1 MAKNQAYQQDDT
13 FDVVYALYQ
22 EAASLSADQASD
34 SDKAAP
40 PAKAAIIQSRKPR
53 KKIAQPPLFTRISDL
68 NDEAQAA
75 KLLAQTD
82 DIAAPD
88 DAPLPEDDFAIPQ
101 TFAPNTPSEAPISE
115 MPEGEMPAGE
125 MPAGEMSEGE
135 AQADEVPLVEAF
147 DTTPEPLDDDALAL
161 LVNTQDDA
169 LDAISDN
176 VSISDEIEPS
186 VSLDDVLD
194 GLSAQDAPAPKD
206 TAPADITDDMPALS
220 DEAKAL
226 AALDASRPAADE
238 ALMTQLADVK
248 SAVEQAQPASPQS
261 DDERAISEDRADADI
276 EAEAG
281 EDADIV
287 TDEPNWQDVKAGP
300 ALAAF
305 IGETVRDVLN
315 EELPHRVR
323 GLVDEALG
331 ERQGR
336 YGRSETPH
344 IGLRTKPSRH

>member
-1 MAKNQAYQQDDT
+1 
-13 FDVVYALYQ
+13 
-22 EAASLSADQASD
+22 
-34 SDKAAP
+34 
-40 PAKAAIIQSRKPR
+40 
-53 KKIAQPPLFTRISDL
+53 
-68 NDEAQAA
+68 
-75 KLLAQTD
+75 
-82 DIAAPD
+82 
-88 DAPLPEDDFAIPQ
+88 
-101 TFAPNTPSEAPISE
+101 
-115 MPEGEMPAGE
+115 
-125 MPAGEMSEGE
+125 
-135 AQADEVPLVEAF
+135 
-147 DTTPEPLDDDALAL
+147 
-161 LVNTQDDA
+161 
-169 LDAISDN
+169 
-176 VSISDEIEPS
+176 
-186 VSLDDVLD
+186 
-194 GLSAQDAPAPKD
+194 
-206 TAPADITDDMPALS
+206 MPALS

-248 SAVEQAQPASPQS
+248 SAVEQAQPASLQS
-261 DDERAISEDRADADI
+261 DDARAMSEDRADADI
-276 EAEAG
+276 KAEAG
-281 EDADIV
+281 EDADTV

>member
-22 EAASLSADQASD
+22 EATSLSADRASD
-34 SDKAAP
+34 SDKATP

-53 KKIAQPPLFTRISDL
+53 KKIAQPSLFTRISDL

-88 DAPLPEDDFAIPQ
+88 EAPLPEDDFAIPQ

-115 MPEGEMPAGE
+115 MPEGETQQ
-125 MPAGEMSEGE
+125 SE
-135 AQADEVPLVEAF
+135 AQADELPLVEAF
-147 DTTPEPLDDDALAL
+147 DTAPEPLDDDALAL
-161 LVNTQDDA
+161 LVNTQDDT
-169 LDAISDN
+169 LEAISDD

-206 TAPADITDDMPALS
+206 TAPADTTDDMPALS

-226 AALDASRPAADE
+226 AELDASRPAADE

-261 DDERAISEDRADADI
+261 DDARALSEDRADADI

-281 EDADIV
+281 EDADTV
-287 TDEPNWQDVKAGP
+287 TDEPNWQDVKAGA

>member
-115 MPEGEMPAGE
+115 MP
-125 MPAGEMSEGE
+125 EGE